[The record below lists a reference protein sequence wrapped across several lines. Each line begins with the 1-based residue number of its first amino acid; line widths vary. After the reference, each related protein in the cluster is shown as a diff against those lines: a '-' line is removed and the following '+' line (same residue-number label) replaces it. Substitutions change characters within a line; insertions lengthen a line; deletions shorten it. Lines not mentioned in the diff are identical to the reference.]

1 MTTSINTYTY
11 AIIEDDPYWQAKI
24 AELLVPADAWVCKFA
39 YPSFEAFVQ
48 SGEDRLDTHFLLL
61 DSRLPGLSGECCV
74 RHFRKLLPASTKI
87 VMVSAYDDMAT
98 LSSALRQGAD
108 GFVVKHNLSTGLGNQ
123 LLSIRES
130 GALLSPDAARQVIQK
145 LQVDSIAYMEDGLLS
160 PKEWQM
166 LHRMAQGDTYEQA
179 AENLRMPLNTFRY
192 YIKKL
197 FKTLKVETST
207 AAVTWYNRRSQEKQD
222 SETV

>member
-1 MTTSINTYTY
+1 MTTPTYTY
-11 AIIEDDPYWQAKI
+11 SIIEDDPYWQNKI
-24 AELLVPADAWVCKFA
+24 AELLTPANTWIRMFS

-48 SGEDRLDTHFLLL
+48 SGEDRLDIHFLLL

-74 RHFRKLLPASTKI
+74 RLFRKLLPDYTKI

-98 LSSALRQGAD
+98 LSAALRQGAD
-108 GFVVKHNLSTGLGNQ
+108 GYVVKSDLSTGLGEQ

-145 LQVDSIAYMEDGLLS
+145 LQVDSTPYMENGLLS

-166 LHRMAQGDTYEQA
+166 LHRLAQGDTYEQA

-197 FKTLKVETST
+197 FKTLKVDTST
-207 AAVTWYNRRSQEKQD
+207 AAVSWYNKRSQGKQ
-222 SETV
+222 E